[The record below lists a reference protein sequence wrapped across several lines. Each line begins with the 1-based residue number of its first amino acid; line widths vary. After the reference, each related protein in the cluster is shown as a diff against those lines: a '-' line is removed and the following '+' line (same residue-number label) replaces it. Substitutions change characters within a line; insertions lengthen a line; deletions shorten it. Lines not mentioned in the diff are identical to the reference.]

1 MMFMYLSLHSDFN
14 FFFLCFFP
22 PSPGLGVILAGVGI
36 AVAWGYRR
44 YKRGKKAREAEASL
58 GREGG
63 AAGPGGAPMVTAAG
77 AGGPAGAPMSG
88 IFIGADEQK
97 HHGSACRKCGM
108 KPIRGIRFSCSTCDF
123 DMCQACYLRFAASH
137 GVRDGGCVFFFFFLK
152 KRLFF
157 KIFFI
162 DPSSRESLVST
173 ILSLSFL
180 FFLSQDP
187 AKVAHTFMKFE
198 RAFTPQDRSISDLN
212 FSALRKVLDALAHPR
227 VTSLLDFLPLTNFQW
242 QAASRSG
249 ACAVG

>member
-1 MMFMYLSLHSDFN
+1 
-14 FFFLCFFP
+14 LCFFP

-152 KRLFF
+152 KDFF
-157 KIFFI
+157 FFFFPLVHPLENPLSQ
-162 DPSSRESLVST
+162 PS
-173 ILSLSFL
+173 LSLSFL
-180 FFLSQDP
+180 FF
-187 AKVAHTFMKFE
+187 TF
-198 RAFTPQDRSISDLN
+198 
-212 FSALRKVLDALAHPR
+212 LRIRPR
-227 VTSLLDFLPLTNFQW
+227 LRTRL
-242 QAASRSG
+242 
-249 ACAVG
+249 